1 MATNNSINYDDE
13 RFRQV
18 ESSKQQALTDVENT
32 YGGMIGEAD
41 KYYQAQIDASKEW
54 ANTQQ
59 QLQQDNTDFAIE
71 KIEQQK
77 AQAQKDYTKEQA
89 GAYTDWQKQSN
100 AYGVNAEQMASS
112 GLTNTGYSESSKV
125 SMYNTYQNRV
135 ATARESYNLAVMN
148 YNNSIKDAQLQN
160 NSKLAEIAYNA
171 LQQQLEL
178 SLQGFQ
184 YKNQLLIEQA
194 NKKMEVDNAY
204 YGRYQDVL
212 NQMNTENA
220 MAEEIRQYN
229 ESLALQKEQ
238 FNEGIRQ
245 YEEGMAFQKDQF
257 AEEVRQYNESL
268 LLQKDQLAEE
278 IRQYNENAQF
288 QREQFNE
295 EIRQYEQSYKMQV
308 KQFDESIRQFET
320 EMERLKK
327 KDAQEHAMEIER
339 LAMQKQQMEQAKFEA
354 ERDYQ
359 LKQQQIQLQQA
370 QYEKDYQLKVQQMQA
385 QQEQFEKE
393 YQLSQQ
399 KLAEDTRQFNASLNA
414 SKSSSNNNSAVINKD
429 NGSAVANNKS
439 GSISVPTLTTYE
451 QATAFMRDN
460 GLTAGDGGLMTQS
473 EWARRKKSAS
483 GQGTAEAQYSSYS
496 EYITAFVQWRAENPE
511 K

>member
-89 GAYTDWQKQSN
+89 GAYADWQKQSN

-125 SMYNTYQNRV
+125 SMFNTYQNRV

-160 NSKLAEIAYNA
+160 NSALAEIAYNA

-245 YEEGMAFQKDQF
+245 Y
-257 AEEVRQYNESL
+257 
-268 LLQKDQLAEE
+268 
-278 IRQYNENAQF
+278 NENAQF

-327 KDAQEHAMEIER
+327 KDAQEHAMEIKR
-339 LAMQKQQMEQAKFEA
+339 LELQKQQMEQAKFEA

-399 KLAEDTRQFNASLNA
+399 KLTEDQRQFDASLKA
-414 SKSSSNNNSAVINKD
+414 SKSSSGGNSAVINKD

-460 GLTAGDGGLMTQS
+460 GLTAGDGGLMAQS

-496 EYITAFVQWRAENPE
+496 EYLTAFVQWRAENPE

>member
-1 MATNNSINYDDE
+1 MATNYDINYEDE
-13 RFRQV
+13 RFKQV
-18 ESSKQQALTDVENT
+18 EAGKQQALTDVENT
-32 YGGMIGEAD
+32 YSGMIGETD

-71 KIEQQK
+71 QIEQQK

-100 AYGVNAEQMASS
+100 AYGVNAEQMAQS
-112 GLTNTGYSESSKV
+112 GLANTGYSESSQV

-160 NSKLAEIAYNA
+160 NSKLAEIAYTA

-194 NKKMEVDNAY
+194 NKKMEVDNTY

-212 NQMNTENA
+212 AQMNQENA

-229 ESLALQKEQ
+229 ES
-238 FNEGIRQ
+238 
-245 YEEGMAFQKDQF
+245 MAFQKQQF
-257 AEEVRQYNESL
+257 EEE
-268 LLQKDQLAEE
+268 K
-278 IRQYNENAQF
+278 
-288 QREQFNE
+288 
-295 EIRQYEQSYKMQV
+295 RQYEQSYALEI
-308 KQFDESIRQFET
+308 KQLDESIRQFDT

-327 KDAQEHAMEIER
+327 KDAEEYAMEIKR
-339 LAMQKQQMEQAKFEA
+339 LELQKQQAQA
-354 ERDYQ
+354 
-359 LKQQQIQLQQA
+359 QQA
-370 QYEKDYQLKVQQMQA
+370 QW
-385 QQEQFEKE
+385 EKE
-393 YQLSQQ
+393 YQLAMKEFNEKQ
-399 KLAEDTRQFNASLNA
+399 RQFNLSYNA
-414 SKSSSNNNSAVINKD
+414 SKSSSSSSSKVSKSSSSVSKNSGVD
-429 NGSAVANNKS
+429 
-439 GSISVPTLTTYE
+439 VPSFSTYE
-451 QATAFMRDN
+451 EASAFMRKN
-460 GLTAGDGGLMTQS
+460 GLASGDGGLMTKS
-473 EWARRKKSAS
+473 EWARRKSSGSKSAEL
-483 GQGTAEAQYSSYS
+483 AYSSYS
-496 EYITAFVQWRAENPE
+496 EYLKAFVEWRVENPQ